1 LKVLFVS
8 LFIIAIDQ
16 VSKLLIK
23 GFSIPLLNLNFKGI
37 SPGQKIRL
45 VGDVF
50 NITLIE
56 NPGIAFGI
64 DLGSDFRLPVV
75 VFTIAATSALFYY
88 FYINRSNTLSLRLS
102 LAFII
107 GGAIGN
113 LIDRIFYGI
122 IFGYA
127 PVFYG
132 KVVDFFEMN
141 IFKIFIMNRTMG
153 NYVLNIADV
162 AVTTGLVMLLFSLN
176 KQKAVESKT
185 GSIENYLAENKD

>member
-1 LKVLFVS
+1 LKILFVS
-8 LFIIAIDQ
+8 LFIVIIDQ

-23 GFSIPLLNLNFKGI
+23 GFSFPLLGLKFEGI
-37 SPGQKIRL
+37 SPGQKIPL
-45 VGDVF
+45 LGDIF
-50 NITLIE
+50 NLTLIE

-75 VFTIAATSALFYY
+75 IFTLVATAALLYY
-88 FYINRSNTLSLRLS
+88 FYINRTNILSLRLS

-122 IFGYA
+122 IYGYA

-132 KVVDFFEMN
+132 KVVDFFEIN
-141 IFKIFIMNRTMG
+141 IFKLFIMNRTLG
-153 NYVLNIADV
+153 NYVLNIADL
-162 AVTTGLVMLLFSLN
+162 AVTAGLVLLIFSLN
-176 KQKAVESKT
+176 RQKAVDSKAE
-185 GSIENYLAENKD
+185 SIEDYLAENKD

>member
-1 LKVLFVS
+1 LRVLFVS
-8 LFIIAIDQ
+8 LFIIIIDQ

-23 GFSIPLLNLNFKGI
+23 GFSFPLFGFKFEGI
-37 SPGQKIRL
+37 APGQKIPL
-45 VGDVF
+45 VGNIF
-50 NITLIE
+50 NLTLIE

-75 VFTIAATSALFYY
+75 IFTLTATAALFYY
-88 FYINRSNTLSLRLS
+88 FYKNRSNILSLRLS

-122 IFGYA
+122 IYDYA

-132 KVVDFFEMN
+132 KVVDFLEIS
-141 IFKIFIMNRTMG
+141 IFKLFIMNQTLG
-153 NYVLNIADV
+153 NYVLNIADL
-162 AVTTGLVMLLFSLN
+162 AVTVGLVMLLFSLN
-176 KQKAVESKT
+176 KQKAVDSKT
-185 GSIENYLAENKD
+185 DSIEDYLAENKD

>member
-1 LKVLFVS
+1 MKILFVS
-8 LFIIAIDQ
+8 LFIVIVDQ

-23 GFSIPLLNLNFKGI
+23 GFSIPLFEFRFEGI
-37 SPGQKIRL
+37 APGQKISL
-45 VGDVF
+45 ISDIF
-50 NITLIE
+50 NLTLIE

-75 VFTIAATSALFYY
+75 IFTFAATAALLYY
-88 FYINRSNTLSLRLS
+88 FYINRTNILSLRLS

-122 IFGYA
+122 IYGYA

-132 KVVDFFEMN
+132 KVVDFFEIN
-141 IFKIFIMNRTMG
+141 IFKLFIMNRTLG
-153 NYVLNIADV
+153 NYVLNIADL
-162 AVTTGLVMLLFSLN
+162 AVTAGLVLLLFSLN
-176 KQKAVESKT
+176 KQKAVDSKAV
-185 GSIENYLAENKD
+185 SIEDYLAEDKD

>member
-1 LKVLFVS
+1 LKILLVS
-8 LFIIAIDQ
+8 LFIVIIDQ

-23 GFSIPLLNLNFKGI
+23 GFSIPLLELKFKGI
-37 SPGQKIRL
+37 APGQKIPL
-45 VGDVF
+45 ISDIF
-50 NITLIE
+50 SLTLIE

-75 VFTIAATSALFYY
+75 IFTFIATSALLYY
-88 FYINRSNTLSLRLS
+88 YYLNRTNALSLRLS

-122 IFGYA
+122 FYGYA

-132 KVVDFFEMN
+132 KVVDFFEIN
-141 IFKIFIMNRTMG
+141 ILKLFIMNRTVG
-153 NYVLNIADV
+153 NYVLNIADL
-162 AVTTGLVMLLFSLN
+162 AVTAGLVLLLFSLN
-176 KQKAVESKT
+176 RQRAADNKAESL
-185 GSIENYLAENKD
+185 EEYLAEDKD